1 MNIHEQIRTLSNPV
15 RFEIL
20 EVLKRNGK
28 MPASEIIGQISQDLS
43 PSMVSQHLSKLRLNK
58 LVISESMK
66 GRQQYRVNRETLSSV
81 VGHMQKL
88 DK

>member
-28 MPASEIIGQISQDLS
+28 MPASEIIGQISHDLS

-66 GRQQYRVNRETLSSV
+66 GRRQYRVNREALSSV